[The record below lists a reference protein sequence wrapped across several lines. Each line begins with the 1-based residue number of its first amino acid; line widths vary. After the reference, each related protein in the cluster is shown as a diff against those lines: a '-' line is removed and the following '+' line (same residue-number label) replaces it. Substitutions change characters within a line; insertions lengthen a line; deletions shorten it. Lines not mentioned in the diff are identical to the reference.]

1 MPIRK
6 KPWVFVLF
14 FCVRVCCGDHWL
26 EFAKAVPS
34 MDASAGD
41 LLLVLSL
48 CVCLCLCV
56 CPFVYVCKKKSMGV
70 CVCLLS
76 MCVVGTTFVRMLR
89 WCHVLMALPE
99 T

>member
-14 FCVRVCCGDHWL
+14 FCVRVCCGDHCL

-48 CVCLCLCV
+48 CVC
-56 CPFVYVCKKKSMGV
+56 V
-70 CVCLLS
+70 CVCVS
-76 MCVVGTTFVRMLR
+76 HCVCL
-89 WCHVLMALPE
+89 
-99 T
+99 